1 LAGCSGRAARAGWP
15 AARRLAGC
23 SRAGRLLTGGA
34 ARAGTYGPPTFFN
47 WDWGSQDAPIQDD
60 VCLDEYNVAAR
71 MDDFVKACRELANV
85 TRGNDIMLTMGTDF
99 QYSNAFVWCG
109 AGGRAA
115 GRARSAGAPREGV
128 VAGSACCRARPPGAH
143 VAGRPAWK
151 PRLGRLFSRCRS
163 LVPLYL
169 KCASRR

>member
-1 LAGCSGRAARAGWP
+1 M
-15 AARRLAGC
+15 
-23 SRAGRLLTGGA
+23 
-34 ARAGTYGPPTFFN
+34 
-47 WDWGSQDAPIQDD
+47 
-60 VCLDEYNVAAR
+60 CLDEYNVAAR